1 LASSRCREVYL
12 HAIHVLADDLTFDRG
27 RHPVNSF
34 LLVLCS
40 LSMTLFGAEPDLDVV
55 KQKADTALKDTQ
67 AARLENLNDVVEY
80 ANALAAQ
87 GQEDEALKYYLSG
100 AKILPWKMDCQLG
113 AAHILKK
120 KGDMEGAKKILLPL
134 LRYMEEDTDYVQ
146 GCRELDQPVD
156 PALPPVEKLPG
167 THHAVVIVPIGAV
180 DNVLMK
186 GAAREV
192 SKLLKIPILVQDARL
207 ALPEPD
213 SNAFTQFSKAILR
226 EMRANQ
232 QLRQFVVKKL
242 SEKKLKEEDLAA
254 PENGRFIYEEMMK
267 EQGVP
272 HDQIEAELEKLADLK
287 QWSATSLL
295 DLVDKR
301 TFPYQRPNVYYMGVT
316 KADMTCGEYNFL
328 FSYSLPGC
336 SVGSYCRFTADFTGE
351 TPNRER
357 LARRIRVKVLQC
369 IGKMFAFDTCSDPSC
384 PVSYQNSL
392 EEHDAKTEQF
402 CPKCAAA
409 FKAAVRQD
417 GLGTQVW
424 NPATPPPMGLRF

>member
-1 LASSRCREVYL
+1 
-12 HAIHVLADDLTFDRG
+12 
-27 RHPVNSF
+27 
-34 LLVLCS
+34 
-40 LSMTLFGAEPDLDVV
+40 MTLFGAEQDLDVL
-55 KQKADTALKDTQ
+55 KQKADAALEGPP
-67 AARLENLNDVVEY
+67 AARLQNLNDVVEY
-80 ANALAAQ
+80 ANALASQ
-87 GQEDEALKYYLSG
+87 GQEDEALKYY
-100 AKILPWKMDCQLG
+100 ARAYKVHPWRMDCRLG
-113 AAHILKK
+113 AAHILKN
-120 KGDMEGAKKILLPL
+120 KGDIETLNNTLEPM
-134 LRYMEEDTDYVQ
+134 LRYMEEDADYVQ
-146 GCRELDQPVD
+146 ACNELDQPVD
-156 PALPPVEKLPG
+156 STLPPVEKLPG
-167 THHAVVIVPIGAV
+167 TNHAVVIMPVGQV
-180 DNVLMK
+180 DNVLLK
-186 GAAREV
+186 EV
-192 SKLLKIPILVQDARL
+192 AGELSKLLEIPVLVQDARL
-207 ALPEPD
+207 ALPEAD
-213 SNAFTQFSKAILR
+213 FDGFALVAKDILGQ
-226 EMRANQ
+226 MGVNQ
-232 QLRQFVVKKL
+232 QFREFVLKKL
-242 SEKKLKEEDLAA
+242 GEKKLKEEDLAA
-254 PENGRFIYEEMMK
+254 PENCRFVFKEMRK

-272 HDQIEAELEKLADLK
+272 LNQIEAELESLAALK